1 MTYAELGHVEKG
13 LSMERDIYSGSLK
26 LLGEDHYDTLRAGN
40 NYTNS
45 LVNLKRC
52 EEAKTFLR
60 RPMSVA
66 RRVLGENHDLTL
78 TMRWIYARA
87 LYYDEG
93 ATLDDLRNAV
103 TILEDTDQTARR
115 ILGGTH
121 PMTTGIEDD
130 LRLSLAQLSARETP
144 PTSKSQN

>member
-13 LSMERDIYSGSLK
+13 LSMERVIYSGSLK

-78 TMRWIYARA
+78 TMRWIYAA
-87 LYYDEG
+87 AHYKDAG
-93 ATLDDLRNAV
+93 ASLDDLREAV
-103 TILEDTDQTARR
+103 TSLEELERTARR
-115 ILGGTH
+115 VLGDVH
-121 PMTTGIEDD
+121 PITEGMEDELQD
-130 LRLSLAQLSARETP
+130 AQDTLYARGLP
-144 PTSKSQN
+144 

>member
-13 LSMERDIYSGSLK
+13 LSMERVIYSGSLK

-60 RPMSVA
+60 RPLSVA

-78 TMRWIYARA
+78 TMRWIYAA
-87 LYYDEG
+87 AHYKDAG
-93 ATLDDLRNAV
+93 ASLDDLGEAMN
-103 TILEDTDQTARR
+103 TLEDVGRIGRRVLGGAHPTTARTE
-115 ILGGTH
+115 G
-121 PMTTGIEDD
+121 D
-130 LRLSLAQLSARETP
+130 LRNVRAALHARETP
-144 PTSKSQN
+144 PRSA